1 MIAKLL
7 IDSDSE
13 QLIEFFSGFLIRFL
27 FSESLAV
34 IFEMV
39 FDGWSREII

>member
-13 QLIEFFSGFLIRFL
+13 QLIEFFSGLLIRLL
-27 FSESLAV
+27 FSECFAV

-39 FDGWSREII
+39 FDRWSREII